1 MVVMLGF
8 PAAET
13 AIDRVYAVY
22 GMLTSVTKIIN
33 GIQRDKK
40 DGTLTLSL

>member
-1 MVVMLGF
+1 MDFL
-8 PAAET
+8 PAET

-22 GMLTSVTKIIN
+22 GMLTSVTKIMN

-40 DGTLTLSL
+40 DGTLSLSP